1 MISGGLVSSM
11 ELDFTVLLWKV
22 TWNSTSR
29 CCSGRSLYGST
40 DFQGTDKSLSEA
52 FILTS
57 TNPQYDNRLSNDLPA
72 QYMKATS
79 SEHEENMMCTQIVF
93 CFDIQNNFCTQ
104 YVLPMFLACSFHV
117 LNW

>member
-1 MISGGLVSSM
+1 MISGGLVIPAVQNNSSM
-11 ELDFTVLLWKV
+11 ELHV
-22 TWNSTSR
+22 TA

-93 CFDIQNNFCTQ
+93 CFDIQNN
-104 YVLPMFLACSFHV
+104 L
-117 LNW
+117 